1 MTQKQR
7 EAFCKNIKHLL
18 IDKNV
23 TQRELAISANV
34 SDAFLSM
41 VLSGVKRPPFEVV
54 VSIANTLGVT
64 VDDLIK

>member
-1 MTQKQR
+1 MTEKQR

-18 IDKNV
+18 IDKHV

-41 VLSGVKRPPFEVV
+41 VLNGVKTPPFSVV
-54 VSIANTLGVT
+54 LSIAETLGVT